1 MQKLFSDYNQLQ
13 EASRNIEATLFRE
26 RGEWV
31 EQKANL
37 IKEIEELQQSQSK
50 LEQDKKVL
58 EEIDHLRKENRDL
71 KEIIESGG
79 AGKSS
84 NDSMLLQRLE
94 NYRMRL

>member
-31 EQKANL
+31 EQKANF

-79 AGKSS
+79 AGKAS